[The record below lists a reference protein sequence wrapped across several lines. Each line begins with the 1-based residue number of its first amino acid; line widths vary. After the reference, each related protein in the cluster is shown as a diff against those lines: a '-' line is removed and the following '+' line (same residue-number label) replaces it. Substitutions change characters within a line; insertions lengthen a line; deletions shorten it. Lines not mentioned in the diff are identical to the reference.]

1 MDAFKKVVWQEGMF
15 IAPQHFQQQDRYVQN
30 YVRQNIETLAGY
42 SPFYGVTELTLN
54 HELLKIG
61 KLSVTSAAG
70 VFPDGT
76 HFEMNHE
83 VARDIPQ
90 GSIETVVYLAL
101 PISLQGNND
110 YGQEQSDQGRYLTST
125 VNVFDTSTSENASV
139 EIDIAHLNISLKLQG
154 EDTSGFTLLP
164 IAKVLECTESGEIM
178 LDRAFIPACL
188 HYGASQLLV
197 ERIKELHALT
207 SNRATSLLQRIQ
219 AGQGQKSPQSMM
231 QDYLWLQTLNTWLPW
246 FDLTIANPK
255 LQTHELYGD
264 LRRFEAQVMALTPAI
279 PENCQPLQ
287 YHKLYESFN
296 PLFSSLRNML
306 TLVQQDSVLEFP
318 WDSSLFEKRRL
329 LRALIKDTASVANR
343 RFVLAVK
350 SSISS
355 AELNELFP
363 ISAKLSN
370 NARIVEIVRNGLSGI
385 ALTPLPVAPSELKPM
400 QGMAYFEVD
409 TADRMW
415 LEMLENRDAVALHVD
430 TRISDLNVM
439 LYALR

>member
-279 PENCQPLQ
+279 PESCQPLQ